1 MSGGGATV
9 PRQYLEES
17 EVTGWVGWIVFAAI
31 PTKPSSVWTRGH
43 GFNGQT

>member
-17 EVTGWVGWIVFAAI
+17 EVTQYGNRCCPPFDMFV
-31 PTKPSSVWTRGH
+31 SVRAYH
-43 GFNGQT
+43 